1 MRPDELA
8 ARRQRHQVR
17 AADVSA
23 LQLTPT
29 LYLPWKDD
37 RRRNLAEDLER
48 RALDHPPLPI
58 AVQVADKEQSPSHA
72 EQPHRQTKTFAEL
85 QQILIR
91 HDLVGEAVGTARIHM
106 ERA

>member
-1 MRPDELA
+1 MRPEALA

-17 AADVSA
+17 DADVSA

-37 RRRNLAEDLER
+37 LRRNLTQDLER
-48 RALDHPPLPI
+48 QALDHPPLPI
-58 AVQVADKEQSPSHA
+58 AVQVRDKEQSPSHA

-85 QQILIR
+85 QQISIR
-91 HDLVGEAVGTARIHM
+91 DDLVGEAVGRARLHM
-106 ERA
+106 ERG

>member
-1 MRPDELA
+1 MRPEALA

-37 RRRNLAEDLER
+37 LRRNLTQDLAR
-48 RALDHPPLPI
+48 QALDHPPLPI
-58 AVQVADKEQSPSHA
+58 AVQLRDKQQSPSHA

-85 QQILIR
+85 QQISIR
-91 HDLVGEAVGTARIHM
+91 NDLVGEAVGRARLHM
-106 ERA
+106 ERG

>member
-1 MRPDELA
+1 MRPEALA

-23 LQLTPT
+23 LQLMPT

-37 RRRNLAEDLER
+37 LRRNLAEDLER
-48 RALDHPPLPI
+48 RALDHPPLPT
-58 AVQVADKEQSPSHA
+58 AVQVGDKEQSPSHA
-72 EQPHRQTKTFAEL
+72 EQPHLQTKTFLEL

-91 HDLVGEAVGTARIHM
+91 NDLVGEAVGRARLHM